1 MKSYENKT
9 IIITVT
15 IIFLV
20 IEIIFISLLFIKKE
34 YVYETISGLVIDK
47 NKVIFLLDKEEEK
60 NIYKNTYV
68 YYNNRKVKIEIL
80 ENHGVVLTN
89 KEKKYKE
96 LLLKIKI
103 GNKYKAND
111 SINISIKKNKV
122 KLIKLIKKIWDGDQ
136 NG

>member
-1 MKSYENKT
+1 MKSYENKA

-80 ENHGVVLTN
+80 ENHGVVLKN

-111 SINISIKKNKV
+111 SINISIKTNKI
-122 KLIKLIKKIWDGDQ
+122 KLIKLIKKIWDGD
-136 NG
+136 

>member
-111 SINISIKKNKV
+111 SINISIKTNKI
-122 KLIKLIKKIWDGDQ
+122 KLIKLIKKIWDGD
-136 NG
+136 